1 MMLNVIRLIALSC
14 QGVNSGTAQ
23 STMVPILSQYMHI
36 SRTAVPYLNCIQG
49 DESDKSNKGR
59 EWCPKI
65 GILPEVL

>member
-1 MMLNVIRLIALSC
+1 MLNVRLIALSF
-14 QGVNSGTAQ
+14 QGVNSAAQ